1 MGAFNKLFGR
11 LRLTSDV
18 NVATQT
24 TTVIQTDTTNSNL
37 AIVPNGTGA
46 ITASIPDGTATGGNA
61 RGNNAVDLQSVRTAN
76 TQVVSGARSVIVGG
90 QNNSVGAGDSI
101 IVGGNGNTLNKATS
115 FIGGGQSNSMSSTFG
130 SHGVIVG
137 GQGNVMGS
145 RTHAVI
151 GGGQNNSCLGGW
163 NTISGGFNN
172 STNDS
177 TYNTVGGGSTNSAV
191 DGYSTTAGGLSNNA
205 NAAYGTISGGQSNTA
220 STGTHATVVGGQSN
234 TASSAHATVIGG
246 SSNTASGGL
255 SVAGGTGVIASGS
268 NSFAYG
274 SATTRATA
282 SGAIALGSGMNCTA
296 EGAKGLSG
304 NSTVSAS
311 FAAAIG
317 GIDNLVAASQSVA
330 IGSGHSITAGAN
342 CSVVVGLNGAGYL
355 YNQFVQG
362 GATGNSR
369 TNQNSTVNAWR
380 YDTLNS
386 AATTVL
392 SLDGTGTTN
401 LIIPN
406 GNNRMWN
413 VTIKYVAVVTTITG
427 TATGVTVGDT
437 KSQNIEIG
445 FKEVNGVS
453 SLVGSGVYSIPQ
465 EDASM
470 GSASLIPTAG
480 ASQQLALT
488 FTAPTFTGGGSVT
501 CRVVAKVELVEVA
514 Y

>member
-1 MGAFNKLFGR
+1 MGTSLFNTTPAATYPALLKVGDNSTIDTTLKTLSDGSGNDSALQLSTRR
-11 LRLTSDV
+11 LGILQDTGV
-18 NVATQT
+18 TTQT
-24 TTVIQTDTTNSNL
+24 SSVIQATTTNANL
-37 AIVPNGTGA
+37 VIAPNGTGA
-46 ITASIPDGTATGGNA
+46 LIASIPDGTATGGQA
-61 RGNNAVDLQSVRTAN
+61 RGTYAVDLQTNRALA
-76 TQVVSGARSVIVGG
+76 TQVASGVISVVVGGGQNFASSTGGFVGGGTLNNVSGLDGYQVVVGG
-90 QNNSVGAGDSI
+90 QQ
-101 IVGGNGNTLNKATS
+101 NTITSSGHS
-115 FIGGGQSNSMSSTFG
+115 FIGGGLSNSIAVGASVG
-130 SHGVIVG
+130 S
-137 GQGNVMGS
+137 
-145 RTHAVI
+145 A
-151 GGGQNNSCLGGW
+151 
-163 NTISGGFNN
+163 TISGGR
-172 STNDS
+172 S
-177 TYNTVGGGSTNSAV
+177 NSANSS
-191 DGYSTTAGGLSNNA
+191 YSTV
-205 NAAYGTISGGQSNTA
+205 SGGQSNTA

-246 SSNTASGGL
+246 SSNTASGGF

-274 SATTRATA
+274 NATTRATA
-282 SGAIALGSGMNCTA
+282 SGTIALGNGMNCTA